1 MSSESDKKKYDKGGI
16 STRDFITAKG
26 LDFNEGN
33 AVKYIIRHR
42 EKNGLDDI
50 LKAINYLEYIRDNYE
65 G

>member
-1 MSSESDKKKYDKGGI
+1 MSKESDKKKYDKGGT

-26 LDFNEGN
+26 LDYNEGN
-33 AVKYIIRHR
+33 VIKYVVRHK

-65 G
+65 D